1 MQRRGEQAGSG
12 ADAARRRERVP
23 VVFFVSAAE
32 RRLIVRALR
41 RLDRDRARALL
52 RVLGLRGGE

>member
-1 MQRRGEQAGSG
+1 MERRAEQAG
-12 ADAARRRERVP
+12 AARRRERVP
-23 VVFFVSAAE
+23 LVFFVSASE

-52 RVLGLRGGE
+52 RVLGLRGGG

>member
-1 MQRRGEQAGSG
+1 MERRAAQVDG
-12 ADAARRRERVP
+12 ARRRERVP
-23 VVFFVSAAE
+23 LVFFVSAAE

-52 RVLGLRGGE
+52 RVLGLRGGG